1 MICQYPYRA
10 EKYKITA
17 VYGKA
22 GSWACGWHPGTDF
35 VGLESKRVYPIA
47 AGTVIK
53 AVRNDANYG
62 NYLRLRHVDEDST
75 VYISHYAHLAKL
87 AAAVGDEA
95 GLDTLLG
102 IEGETGN
109 ASGVHLH
116 LELHRGSWK
125 YPSGCSVAQANWI
138 LDPDKFI
145 SLRLEDE
152 EVAEKRFNTVDELPA
167 WAQKPLQKL
176 IDEGKLAASD
186 KMDLSLDMVRLLVVI
201 SRLV

>member
-1 MICQYPYRA
+1 MICQYPYRT
-10 EKYKITA
+10 EKYKITT

-35 VGLESKRVYPIA
+35 VGLESKHIYPIA

-53 AVRNDANYG
+53 AVEDDANYG
-62 NYLRLRHVDEDST
+62 NYLRVRHVDEDGA

-87 AAAVGDEA
+87 AAAVGDDVD
-95 GLDTLLG
+95 LNTLLG

-116 LELHRGSWK
+116 LELHRGVWK
-125 YPSGCSVAQANWI
+125 YPSGCTVGEATWI

-145 SLRLEDE
+145 AGGLEDG
-152 EVAEKRFNTVDELPA
+152 EVEQKRYNTVDELPA

-176 IDEGKLAASD
+176 IDEGKLAQSD
-186 KMDLSLDMVRLLVVI
+186 QMDLSYDMVRLLVVI
-201 SRLV
+201 SRLI

>member
-1 MICQYPYRA
+1 MICQYPYRT
-10 EKYKITA
+10 EKYKITT

-35 VGLESKRVYPIA
+35 VGLESKYIYPIA

-53 AVRNDANYG
+53 AVKNDANYG
-62 NYLRLRHVDEDST
+62 NYLRLRHVDEDGT

-87 AAAVGDEA
+87 EAALGDEV
-95 GLDTLLG
+95 DFNTLLG

-116 LELHRGSWK
+116 LELHRGAWK
-125 YPSGCSVAQANWI
+125 YPSGCTMAEADWI
-138 LDPDKFI
+138 LDPDEFI
-145 SLRLEDE
+145 SQRLEAE
-152 EVAEKRFNTVDELPA
+152 EVGEKRYNTVDELPE

-176 IDEGKLAASD
+176 IDEGKLVASD
-186 KMDLSLDMVRLLVVI
+186 KMDLSYDMVRLLVVI
-201 SRLV
+201 SRLI